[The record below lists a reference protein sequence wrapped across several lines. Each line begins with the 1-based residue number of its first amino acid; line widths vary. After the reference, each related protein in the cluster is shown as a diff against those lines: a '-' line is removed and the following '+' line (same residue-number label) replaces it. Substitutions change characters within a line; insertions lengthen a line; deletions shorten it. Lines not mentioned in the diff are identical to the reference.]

1 MHKETNRKNNET
13 KQWNHNS
20 RGWKVKTKWGRER
33 HNSPNITPTH
43 NSPCSSVVGRA
54 EEKRRKALLLV
65 SSAAA
70 GRAGCNSLECLSNP
84 PQPQINY
91 NWKPLPVFTGFHHK
105 KIPRPTLSLLAPN
118 CTCLEEIV
126 LTHLGVQNF
135 IWIIISMTPYR
146 RIHIV
151 KFSQILDALEPP
163 KQALTFW

>member
-1 MHKETNRKNNET
+1 MDIEYDEIFDINCWKLNCWTLCIATIKGRVVGRYWISTIAVWLAALMDAQGDEPQKNET

-43 NSPCSSVVGRA
+43 NSPCSSEVDRA
-54 EEKRRKALLLV
+54 AEKRRKALLLV

-105 KIPRPTLSLLAPN
+105 KNSPTNSELA
-118 CTCLEEIV
+118 CT
-126 LTHLGVQNF
+126 
-135 IWIIISMTPYR
+135 
-146 RIHIV
+146 
-151 KFSQILDALEPP
+151 
-163 KQALTFW
+163 